1 MSLLNRSLGLAFAFA
16 GLMAA
21 PVFAQETTPAAPAP
35 EAAAPEGTG
44 LSMGEDAAATTA
56 APYVK
61 STHGDWQLRC
71 VRAKDGSDPCEI
83 YQLLKDEKGNS
94 VAEVTMVAL
103 PDGQDAAAGATI
115 IVPLETLL
123 PAQLTL
129 AVDGGKAKRYP
140 FTFCAVIGCFSRIG
154 FTGAEI
160 EAMQKGSKATVSV
173 VPIVAPDQVV
183 SVDISLKGFT
193 EAYEAVKAE
202 RPQP

>member
-1 MSLLNRSLGLAFAFA
+1 MSFPNRSLAMAIALTGL
-16 GLMAA
+16 LAA
-21 PVFAQETTPAAPAP
+21 PVLAQETAP
-35 EAAAPEGTG
+35 AAAPEGTG
-44 LSMGEDAAATTA
+44 LSMGEEAAPSAA

-83 YQLLKDEKGNS
+83 YQLLKDDKGNS
-94 VAEVTMVAL
+94 VAEVTMVSL

-140 FTFCAVIGCFSRIG
+140 FTFCAAIGCFSRIG
-154 FTGAEI
+154 FTGPEV
-160 EAMQKGSKATVSV
+160 EAMQKGTKATVSV
-173 VPIVAPDQVV
+173 VPIMAPDQVV
-183 SVDISLKGFT
+183 AVDISLKGFT